1 MKQFSNRN
9 SSRRRFTLN
18 LRKCKTI
25 LRPNLI
31 NQNILRFDKN
41 ESKTSKRLHF
51 LKIERKINLR
61 ICNTLLVRF
70 KIAAKLS
77 SIWRQFFILRRWQLR
92 CVDPPL
98 VRSWKSRG
106 GRSNE
111 VAARGWILIK
121 NRYITP
127 IRGSATADYEASSL
141 IRQRLFEPRLGW
153 WRPQLSASMSRH

>member
-18 LRKCKTI
+18 LKKSIKRFFVSI
-25 LRPNLI
+25 LSI
-31 NQNILRFDKN
+31 KISQDSKN

-106 GRSNE
+106 GRRNE

-153 WRPQLSASMSRH
+153 RRPQLSASMSRH